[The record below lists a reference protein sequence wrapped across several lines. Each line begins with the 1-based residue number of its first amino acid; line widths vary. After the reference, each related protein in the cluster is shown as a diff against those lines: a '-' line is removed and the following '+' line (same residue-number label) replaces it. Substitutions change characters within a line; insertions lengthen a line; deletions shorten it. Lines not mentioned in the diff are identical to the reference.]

1 MSEWY
6 ERAACKGQDIN
17 IFYDSTVKG
26 ITRPHNKAL
35 GFCNGTNDREPCDV
49 REECLAFA
57 LSFPLEYDQYGI
69 FGGMTG
75 AQRRRIRRG
84 DNRPYKQR
92 GPAPQIITGLD
103 DVETP

>member
-1 MSEWY
+1 MSQWY
-6 ERAACKGQDIN
+6 EQAACKGQDIN
-17 IFYDSTVKG
+17 IFYDSTIKG
-26 ITRPHNKAL
+26 VTRPHNKAL
-35 GFCNGTNDREPCDV
+35 AFCNGTEDQPACPV
-49 REECLAFA
+49 RDECLNFA

-75 AQRRRIRRG
+75 AQRRRLRRG

-103 DVETP
+103 DTQD

>member
-6 ERAACKGQDIN
+6 EHAACKGQDIN
-17 IFYDSTVKG
+17 IFYDSSVKG
-26 ITRPHNKAL
+26 VTRPHNKAL
-35 GFCNGTNDREPCDV
+35 GFCNGTEDQPACPV
-49 REECLAFA
+49 REQCLQFA

-103 DVETP
+103 DIETP

>member
-6 ERAACKGQDIN
+6 EHATCRGQDIN
-17 IFYDSTVKG
+17 IFYDSTIKG
-26 ITRPHNKAL
+26 ISRPHNKAL
-35 GFCNGTNDREPCDV
+35 GFCNGTNDRAVCPV
-49 REECLAFA
+49 REECLNFA

-75 AQRRRIRRG
+75 AQRRRLRRG

-103 DVETP
+103 DVEPD

>member
-6 ERAACKGQDIN
+6 EHAACKGQDIN
-17 IFYDSTVKG
+17 IFYDSTIKG
-26 ITRPHNKAL
+26 ISRPHNKAL
-35 GFCNGTNDREPCDV
+35 AFCNGTNDQPPCPV
-49 REECLAFA
+49 REECLQFA

-84 DNRPYKQR
+84 YNRPYKQP
-92 GPAPQIITGLD
+92 GPAKQIITGLD
-103 DVETP
+103 DTQD